1 MFSMLGLSSTWTRNR
16 VALRVK
22 SSDGLWKL
30 SGAVDCGVQAVI
42 ITEAVNICWRLRGTA
57 TSYFPEFIVS
67 PWLPERLELSA
78 GGKEKDSFSVM
89 L

>member
-1 MFSMLGLSSTWTRNR
+1 MLGLGSTWTRNR

-30 SGAVDCGVQAVI
+30 SGAVDCGVQAATT
-42 ITEAVNICWRLRGTA
+42 TEAVNICWRLRGTP

-78 GGKEKDSFSVM
+78 GGKEKASFSV
-89 L
+89 LL